1 MRKMTIIIETGN
13 DAFEPDPSV
22 ELARILKKLA
32 KGLEVSFAPAV
43 IQDINGNPVGKIEVD

>member
-1 MRKMTIIIETGN
+1 MKKMTITIETGN

-32 KGLEVSFAPAV
+32 KGLEVSFAPAT
-43 IQDINGNPVGKIEVD
+43 IQDINGNTVGRIEVE

>member
-1 MRKMTIIIETGN
+1 MKKMTITIETGN

-22 ELARILKKLA
+22 ELVRILKKLA

-43 IQDINGNPVGKIEVD
+43 IQDYNGNTMGRIEVE